1 MEHKSFTTFCK
12 FPVTEL
18 YGLGSID
25 IETVWVVVGCDEDT
39 VEYLYG
45 LEA

>member
-1 MEHKSFTTFCK
+1 MLDEARMEHKGFISFYK

-25 IETVWVVVGCDEDT
+25 EDT

-45 LEA
+45 IEA